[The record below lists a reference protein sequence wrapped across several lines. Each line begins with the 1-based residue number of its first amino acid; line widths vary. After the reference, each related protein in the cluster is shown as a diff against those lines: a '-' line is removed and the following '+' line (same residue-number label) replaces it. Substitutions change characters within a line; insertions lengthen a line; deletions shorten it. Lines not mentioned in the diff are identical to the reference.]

1 MIAMIAQMSIPLIH
15 RIVSFVLAAAVV
27 VSTVELIRRRK
38 LREEYALL
46 WFGTSVVLLVMAIFP
61 SVPFRLSRW
70 LGINYVTLMVMV
82 CFLFLGMI
90 VLHFATV
97 ITHQSEQIRS
107 LAERMA
113 IMRQQLEQLGASG
126 DNESLDGADDR

>member
-1 MIAMIAQMSIPLIH
+1 MTAMIAQMSIPPIH
-15 RIVSFVLAAAVV
+15 RIVSFVLAAAVAGA
-27 VSTVELIRRRK
+27 TVELIRRRK

-46 WFGTSVVLLVMAIFP
+46 WFGTSVVLLAMAIFP

-97 ITHQSEQIRS
+97 ITHQSEQIRC

-113 IMRQQLEQLGASG
+113 IMRQQLEHPASG
-126 DNESLDGADDR
+126 DKESPDGADDR